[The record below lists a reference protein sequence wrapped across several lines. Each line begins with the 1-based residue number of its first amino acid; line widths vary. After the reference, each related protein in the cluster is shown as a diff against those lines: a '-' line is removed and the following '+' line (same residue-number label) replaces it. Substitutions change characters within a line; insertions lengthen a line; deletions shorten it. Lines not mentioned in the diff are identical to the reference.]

1 MTAFIEGQRDAFG
14 DETWSPCI
22 RHKPPLSFFCISQP
36 TDAMCRSGYAP
47 TSSGYVSKKGPERFL
62 APALQNINKIWL

>member
-14 DETWSPCI
+14 DETLSPCI
-22 RHKPPLSFFCISQP
+22 RHTPPLSFFCISQP
-36 TDAMCRSGYAP
+36 TDAMYGSGYGPADSGYAP
-47 TSSGYVSKKGPERFL
+47 KKGPERFL